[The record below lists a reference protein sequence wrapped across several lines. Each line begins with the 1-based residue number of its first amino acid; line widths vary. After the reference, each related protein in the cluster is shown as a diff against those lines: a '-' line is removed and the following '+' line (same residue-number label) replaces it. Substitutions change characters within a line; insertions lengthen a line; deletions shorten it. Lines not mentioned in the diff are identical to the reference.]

1 MTATIDSDIE
11 RRYAGVRA
19 YRRGGLRRAPHK
31 PLLLA
36 WSIARC
42 LRGLDRLAPFDL
54 AERELSALLSA
65 FGPHRDDRPG
75 AHYPF
80 WRLKND
86 EGVWEIDSPRP
97 VRVDVNGQASP
108 RELRELG
115 VRAGLSRSD
124 YAYFRANPRTAW
136 RAAARLIDDHFPES
150 LRDAVLS
157 AAGFDVVPEP
167 DSAARGALSVRLPDL
182 RFRRRVLEI
191 YGARC
196 ALCGFRLDV
205 SGLPTSLDAALVRWR
220 SHGGPAIPQN
230 GLCLCAVHRA
240 AFDAGGFTIA
250 AAPRDG
256 LLVAIVSDAASGPAA
271 RTLRERRHDKPLSIQ
286 PPPDLRPAESHIR
299 WHNREVFRTPNQL
312 ATA

>member
-1 MTATIDSDIE
+1 MAESNDIDIE
-11 RRYAGVRA
+11 RRFAGVQI
-19 YRRGGLRRAPHK
+19 YRRGGRRAPHK

-42 LRGLDRLAPFDL
+42 LRGFDRLAPFEL
-54 AERELSALLSA
+54 AERDLSALLNA
-65 FGPHRDDRPG
+65 FGPHRRDRRG
-75 AHYPF
+75 AHFPF

-86 EGVWEIDSPRP
+86 EGVWEIDSPRS
-97 VRVDVNGQASP
+97 VREDVNGQAGR

-115 VRAGLSRSD
+115 VRAGLSAGD

-136 RAAARLIDDHFPES
+136 RVAARLIDDHFPES

-157 AAGFDVVPEP
+157 AAGFDSVPEP
-167 DSAARGALSVRLPDL
+167 DSAARGAISLRPPDL

-196 ALCGFRLDV
+196 ALCAFQLDV
-205 SGLPTSLDAALVRWR
+205 SGFPTALDAARVQWR
-220 SHGGPAIPQN
+220 SHGGPAVPQN

-250 AAPRDG
+250 PRDG
-256 LLVAIVSDAASGPAA
+256 VLIAIVSDAASGASA
-271 RTLRERRHDKPLSIQ
+271 RALRDRHHEMPLSII
-286 PPPDLRPAESHIR
+286 PPPESRPSEARLR
-299 WHNREVFRTPNQL
+299 WHNREVFRTPSQL
-312 ATA
+312 ETA